1 MAGITC
7 PFLDKFAN
15 GHHDGGAPDKILPT
29 LSGECK
35 KILQSNMVLA
45 PTGCTAEFCQA
56 GRMIH
61 SDEPR
66 IGESRPLDIV
76 KKEADAFLWQLW
88 QEGVYT
94 ESQYRQR
101 YGEVHNSLEASA
113 AYETVWINGSKM
125 VARTAVWT
133 QTSEELL
140 HGLRLSWKNSRKCIM
155 RSHYREL
162 E

>member
-1 MAGITC
+1 MAC

-15 GHHDGGAPDKILPT
+15 GHHDGGSLDKISPS

-35 KILQSNMVLA
+35 KILQSNIVLT

-66 IGESRPLDIV
+66 VGENRPLDTI

-94 ESQYRQR
+94 EGQYRQR
-101 YGEVHNSLEASA
+101 YEEVNNSLEASA
-113 AYETVWINGSKM
+113 VYETVWVNGSKT
-125 VARTAVWT
+125 VIRTAVWT
-133 QTSEELL
+133 QTAEELL